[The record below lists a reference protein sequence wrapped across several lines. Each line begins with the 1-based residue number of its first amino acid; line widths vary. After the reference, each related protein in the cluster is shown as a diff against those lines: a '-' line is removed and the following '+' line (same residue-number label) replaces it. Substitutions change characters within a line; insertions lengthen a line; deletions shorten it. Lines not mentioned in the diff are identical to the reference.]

1 MNFAMTPTALFN
13 DIRFYCTANADDEL
27 VEKYSRYFR
36 GGYDAYG
43 LSLDQLEEKV
53 LDILEAETTTFDL
66 ILKTSRLLVKSPK
79 YEETSFAILLTK
91 AFAKDFTPAVFTE
104 IEKWFEDGITN
115 WAHSDV
121 ISGEL
126 LIVFLKK
133 KIVPLQAFESWK
145 TAGNKFQRR
154 AVPVTLIKLFKST
167 DDFRMLFDFIEPL
180 MTDKEREVQQGLGWF
195 LREAWKLQPE
205 IAEEF
210 LLKWKDSAPR
220 LIIQYATEKMTSE
233 QKKKYKK
240 RV

>member
-1 MNFAMTPTALFN
+1 MTPTALFN
-13 DIRFYCTANADDEL
+13 DIRFFCTVNANEET
-27 VEKYSRYFR
+27 VKKYSRYFR
-36 GGYDAYG
+36 DGYDAYG

-66 ILKTSRLLVKSPK
+66 ILKTSMLLVKSPK

-104 IEKWFEDGITN
+104 IEKWFANGITN
-115 WAHSDV
+115 WAHADV

-133 KIVPLQAFESWK
+133 KIVPLSGFETWR

-154 AVPVTLIKLFKST
+154 AVPVTLIKMLKTTDNFLPLFQ
-167 DDFRMLFDFIEPL
+167 FIEPL
-180 MTDKEREVQQGLGWF
+180 MDDAEREIHQGLGWF

-205 IAEEF
+205 VTEEF

-220 LIIQYATEKMTSE
+220 LIIQYATEKMTSA
-233 QKKKYKK
+233 QKKKFKK
-240 RV
+240 GA